1 MRPYLYFRLSAFWLP
16 ICLFSCL
23 FSQTPA
29 QDTQQ
34 TSSQAVIAING
45 SESTQIP
52 AIENAEG
59 IAFFEQQIR
68 PLLAEHCYE
77 CHSASSKPLQGG
89 LRLDTPG
96 HIRTGGDSG
105 PALVSSKPDESLLIQ
120 VVRYKDPNSAMP
132 PKGKL
137 PDAAIAKLEQW
148 VQRGAHMPSESQTAA
163 VQHSVDIEAGRTHW
177 AFLPTQPFDTHYSSR
192 PPNPWE
198 KNRIDHAVFA
208 TLEGLQMLPSEPSS
222 KRSILRRLKVGL
234 LGVIPTDEEVAEF
247 ESDGSFDAFE
257 RIVDRFLASPQ
268 YGERWARYWLDLV
281 RYCDTMEEWTE
292 TIGPS
297 YPYRDWVIEALNKDL
312 HYDQFIHFQLAADQL
327 PNATASDRAAL
338 GFLGLSPSYWKE
350 LQLPVEIIKTIVSD
364 EIEERVHTVTST
376 FLGLNLACAR
386 CHDHKYDP
394 LTNLD
399 YYAIAGVLANT
410 KSADVALV
418 DGIDA
423 ALVVEAHKSVKS
435 LQTELQKIASSDKE
449 EDKAKAD
456 DLKKRIESAQSIAGF
471 GSPLTPGVRDARIE
485 VRKADG
491 AHGSKIVYESDMRDA
506 SIEIRGNP
514 NKLGPPVPR
523 RFVSVLARS
532 EAATKAWDSGSGRL
546 DLAHS
551 ITSDSKDLVARVIVN
566 RVWRHHFGRGLVETP
581 SDFGRQGE
589 RPTHPELLDDLAY
602 RFMEH
607 DWSLKWLHR
616 EILLSATYQQ
626 ARGLALDGDPDQR
639 YYSSFPRRPLDVEA
653 WRDSLLHVT
662 DGLNSSLGGPAA
674 VSANGSSGR
683 RTIYLSVRRREL
695 NDLLRLFDFP
705 DPLTHSPNRIAT
717 ITPLQQ
723 LYVLNSQFIIE
734 RSGALIERLERENIP
749 ENSARIRKLFQW
761 LYQRDPSDRE
771 SSKINAFLEETNSE
785 LDPNQ
790 KWKLLAHTFLASNEF
805 YFLD

>member
-1 MRPYLYFRLSAFWLP
+1 MRSPLYFLLSAFWLP
-16 ICLFSCL
+16 ICLFHCL
-23 FSQTPA
+23 FSQTSA
-29 QDTQQ
+29 QDPQQ
-34 TSSQAVIAING
+34 TLSQAVIASND
-45 SESTQIP
+45 SDSAQVTSSDQ
-52 AIENAEG
+52 AAG

-77 CHSASSKPLQGG
+77 CHSASSKLLQGG
-89 LRLDTPG
+89 LRLDTPSY
-96 HIRTGGDSG
+96 IRTGGDSG
-105 PALVSSKPDESLLIQ
+105 PALVPSKPDESLLIQ

-132 PKGKL
+132 PKGKM
-137 PDAAIAKLEQW
+137 PDAAISKFEQW
-148 VQRGAHMPSESQTAA
+148 VQRGAFMPSDSQTAA
-163 VQHSVDIEAGRTHW
+163 IQHSVDIEAGRTHW
-177 AFLPTQPFDTHYSSR
+177 AFLPTQPLTTQHSSR
-192 PPNPWE
+192 PPHPWE
-198 KNRIDHAVFA
+198 RNRIDRAVLS
-208 TLEGLQMLPSEPSS
+208 TLEGMQLNPSETSS

-247 ESDGSFDAFE
+247 ESDPSLDAYE

-312 HYDQFIHFQLAADQL
+312 PYDQFIHLQLAADQL
-327 PNATASDRAAL
+327 PNTPASDRAAL

-350 LQLPVEIIKTIVSD
+350 LQLPVDIIKTIVSD
-364 EIEERVHTVTST
+364 EIEERVHTVSST

-410 KSADVALV
+410 KPADVALV

-423 ALVVEAHKSVKS
+423 AQVVEAHKSVKS
-435 LQTELQKIASSDKE
+435 LQSELQKIASSEKE

-456 DLKKRIESAQSIAGF
+456 DLKKKIESAQSIPGF
-471 GSPLTPGVRDARIE
+471 GSPLTPGVRDARLE
-485 VRKADG
+485 VRQADG

-532 EAATKAWDSGSGRL
+532 ETGTKAWESGSGRL
-546 DLAHS
+546 DLARS

-566 RVWRHHFGRGLVETP
+566 RVWKYHFGRGLVETP

-626 ARGLALDGDPDQR
+626 ARGLPQDGDPDQR

-662 DGLNSSLGGPAA
+662 DELSSSLGGPAVA
-674 VSANGSSGR
+674 STNGPSGR
-683 RTIYLSVRRREL
+683 RTVYLSVRRREL

-705 DPLTHSPNRIAT
+705 DPLTHSPSRIPT

-734 RSGALIERLERENIP
+734 RSGALIERLQRENIS
-749 ENSARIRKLFQW
+749 ENPARIRKLFQW
-761 LYQRDPSDRE
+761 LYQREPSDRE
-771 SSKINAFLEETNSE
+771 SSKILTFLDQTSSE

-790 KWKLLAHTFLASNEF
+790 KWKLLAQTLLASNEF